1 MKKSSLIILVITAIF
16 LSFIGGMF
24 LGRYHN
30 TGSITVLAE
39 HQSPTT
45 KKINIIGIKRND
57 EFEITPD
64 PDAPLLADDVLV
76 IIGKNQT
83 LSKLAGGN

>member
-1 MKKSSLIILVITAIF
+1 MPEEWLGKSLRELNLRA
-16 LSFIGGMF
+16 
-24 LGRYHN
+24 
-30 TGSITVLAE
+30 
-39 HQSPTT
+39 T

-64 PDAPLLADDVLV
+64 PDAPLLKDDVLV

-83 LSKLAGGN
+83 LSKLTGGSQG

>member
-1 MKKSSLIILVITAIF
+1 MHGNFFDAIELSNKYSMMDFDVPEEWVGKSLRELNLRA
-16 LSFIGGMF
+16 
-24 LGRYHN
+24 
-30 TGSITVLAE
+30 
-39 HQSPTT
+39 T

-64 PDAPLLADDVLV
+64 PDAPLTADEVLV

-83 LSKLAGGN
+83 LSKLTGGPEA